1 MKGVVSAS
9 EVSALRRRVAHA
21 RTGEVGKRAIREGK
35 GGVARGGTQDARE
48 GASFG
53 FAIGAKFRCN
63 CRCVDHT
70 SQEGTPYRLCPH
82 SLVRRLPVFPVYLA
96 RVVPFISFFFYVN

>member
-1 MKGVVSAS
+1 MKGVVAAS

-21 RTGEVGKRAIREGK
+21 RTGEVGKGDQGIR
-35 GGVARGGTQDARE
+35 RGAAKGTQDVRE
-48 GASFG
+48 RASFG
-53 FAIGAKFRCN
+53 FTIGAKFRCN

-82 SLVRRLPVFPVYLA
+82 SLVRRLPVFPVCFA
-96 RVVPFISFFFYVN
+96 RVVRFSFFLM